1 MQDNIFALYYR
12 EKCFFIGIFCMN
24 TVDTIAAVATAPGG
38 AIGIVRISG
47 EHALAAAQKVWHG
60 KKSLCRANA
69 RMMLYGLIGDPGE
82 PALAVYMPNPHS
94 YTGED
99 VVELH
104 CHGGAVTVRRT
115 LEAVLSQDNIR
126 PAEPGEFTMRAFI
139 NGKLDL
145 AQAEA
150 VGDIITATGDAT
162 LNLALRQ
169 LAGSLS
175 RSVNDIREK
184 LLLLASD
191 CESRL
196 DFPDEELDFDSA
208 EKLLVQL
215 NEAYSSLQKL
225 IASAHAGA
233 VLRQGVRITLAG
245 KPNAGKSSLLNAL
258 LGIDRAIV
266 SNIPGTTRDTLEE
279 RAILRHIPVEI
290 TDTAGLRDADDE
302 IEALGIERARAAMKQ
317 SQVVFYLL
325 DASSD
330 DLAGE
335 VAEFERNKKLNIQ
348 QVIAVWN
355 KIDLSNGRTLPEIND
370 VPTVKISVRTG
381 ENLDELLNCFE
392 KLVWQDDGNNADTP
406 EAVNARHLALLQN
419 TERALEPV
427 AGEIL
432 SGNWELASANL
443 RMALVE
449 SGRIVGETVEPDLL
463 DEIFSRFCIGK

>member
-1 MQDNIFALYYR
+1 
-12 EKCFFIGIFCMN
+12 MN

-38 AIGIVRISG
+38 AINIVRISG
-47 EHALAAAQKVWHG
+47 EHALTAAQAVWRG
-60 KKSLCRANA
+60 RKSLCKSNA

-104 CHGGAVTVRRT
+104 CHGGTATVRRT
-115 LEAVLSQDNIR
+115 LEAVLAQKNIR

-150 VGDIITATGDAT
+150 VGDVITATGDAT

-169 LAGSLS
+169 LAGTLS
-175 RSVNDIREK
+175 NTVNSIRET

-196 DFPDEELDFDSA
+196 DFPDEELDFDGA
-208 EKLLVQL
+208 EKLLIQL
-215 NEAYSSLQKL
+215 NTAQAALQKL
-225 IASAHAGA
+225 IDSAHTGA
-233 VLRQGVRITLAG
+233 VLRQGVRIALAG

-266 SNIPGTTRDTLEE
+266 SAIPGTTRDTLAEN
-279 RAILRHIPVEI
+279 AVLRNIPVEI

-302 IEALGIERARAAMKQ
+302 IEALGIERAKAAMKQ
-317 SQVVFYLL
+317 SQMVFYLL
-325 DASSD
+325 DGSSD
-330 DLAGE
+330 DIAGE
-335 VAEFERNKKLNIQ
+335 ISEFERNRSLNNQPI
-348 QVIAVWN
+348 IAVWN
-355 KIDLSNGRTLPEIND
+355 KIDVSNGKVLPEIKNC
-370 VPTVKISVRTG
+370 PTVKISARTG
-381 ENLDELLNCFE
+381 ENLDGLLDCFE
-392 KLVWQDDGNNADTP
+392 KLVWQDDGSNADVP
-406 EAVNARHLALLQN
+406 EAVNARHLALLKNAQA
-419 TERALEPV
+419 ALEPV

-432 SGNWELASANL
+432 SGSWELASANL